1 MVLPDQ
7 RLVVFDALMLKRYAS
22 GDANSFPDE
31 LEAFQVSFRRRQLRM
46 LLTSGILDPYQKTA
60 DKPPQFQLQ
69 PVLNALNDKS
79 ATIHR
84 DEYHLNRAPV
94 QLTGL
99 PKWHQTLIRDAIAG
113 GAAYL
118 ITNWP
123 RWLNLSEQAESKYG
137 LSIVTPARFV
147 ELEG

>member
-1 MVLPDQ
+1 MVRPRQ
-7 RLVVFDALMLKRYAS
+7 RLIVFDALMVKAYAS
-22 GDANSFPDE
+22 SDSHSFPNE
-31 LEAFQVSFRRRQLRM
+31 LEAFQVSFRRQQLRM
-46 LLTSGILDPYQKTA
+46 LLTSGILDQYQKTA

-69 PVLNALNDKS
+69 PILNALNETG

-84 DEYHLNRAPV
+84 DEYHLIRGPID
-94 QLTGL
+94 LTGL
-99 PKWHQTLIRDAIAG
+99 PKWHQTLMRDAIAG

-123 RWLNLSEQAESKYG
+123 RWLDLSEQTETKYG